1 MGEKMKRRDS
11 HGVTRK
17 GKNEMVSAGR
27 ETMRE
32 KGRERSARSEEEE
45 EERCAGAERRAN
57 EQGK

>member
-17 GKNEMVSAGR
+17 GKNRMVSAGR

-32 KGRERSARSEEEE
+32 KGKGEECKE
-45 EERCAGAERRAN
+45 
-57 EQGK
+57 